1 MEKKKERSA
10 CFPARINHMA
20 EYRSSGK
27 ELRKS
32 PKGLIAGVLTFALV
46 TGAALAYRYVYTNLQ
61 PLESAPV
68 DSAVDVVIPGM
79 NETTEA
85 DPNRIRYENRDI
97 YLSDLSRGA
106 LVLVN
111 REHPI
116 EDTEYGLVN
125 VLEEKNNLLTVTDG
139 TVVLQKQALE
149 AFGAMAEGFAD
160 ATGHHD
166 LLIAE
171 GYRTKAQ
178 QQQLYEGDLQRT
190 GSNTSELYAV
200 PGCCELE
207 SGMAAALR
215 RYDGAFH
222 EFTAEGDYAWIL
234 EHCAEYGLIQRYPV
248 MREEST
254 KVSGN
259 EDIFRYV
266 GVPHA
271 LYMEKHGLTMEEYI
285 LLLETYPFDGTHLLL
300 RDNANKEYEVYFVS
314 ADRNSGLETTAVP
327 VPANLHYAV
336 SGSNANGFF
345 VTVELPE
352 DSGRTYPTD
361 VITTPPRVTTQP
373 AETT

>member
-1 MEKKKERSA
+1 
-10 CFPARINHMA
+10 
-20 EYRSSGK
+20 
-27 ELRKS
+27 
-32 PKGLIAGVLTFALV
+32 
-46 TGAALAYRYVYTNLQ
+46 
-61 PLESAPV
+61 
-68 DSAVDVVIPGM
+68 
-79 NETTEA
+79 
-85 DPNRIRYENRDI
+85 
-97 YLSDLSRGA
+97 
-106 LVLVN
+106 
-111 REHPI
+111 
-116 EDTEYGLVN
+116 
-125 VLEEKNNLLTVTDG
+125 
-139 TVVLQKQALE
+139 
-149 AFGAMAEGFAD
+149 
-160 ATGHHD
+160 
-166 LLIAE
+166 
-171 GYRTKAQ
+171 
-178 QQQLYEGDLQRT
+178 
-190 GSNTSELYAV
+190 
-200 PGCCELE
+200 
-207 SGMAAALR
+207 
-215 RYDGAFH
+215 
-222 EFTAEGDYAWIL
+222 L